1 MPNDP
6 TGPRRTLR
14 SDNNAGV
21 CPEALDALRQA
32 NDGHALG
39 YGDDDWSARAVD
51 AFRALFGAE
60 SRIYF
65 VATGTAAN
73 TLAVA
78 SLTEPWMRVLCYD
91 QAHWNDDESTAPER
105 ITHCRAHPIEP
116 RDPERSSKLTPDL
129 VERHGVTTRGVHQ
142 PQPGV
147 LTLSN
152 PTEFGEVYTPDE
164 TRALADAAHRLGY
177 SVHIDGARFAN
188 AVARHIERTGENDPG
203 AAARALTIDSGVDA
217 LSFGGTKNG
226 LALGEAVLFF
236 PQVGGSRAARAAER
250 FPFQR
255 KSTGHLLS
263 KHRFVSAPFAVTLE
277 TGAWLRTAAHANAM
291 ADNLSA
297 GLAGAGVEIPFRVEA
312 NAVFPR
318 LSEDQTRRLHE
329 RGHRWYP
336 FGPADWNLARL
347 MCSWDTQ
354 REDVDNFLADLAG
367 APD

>member
-1 MPNDP
+1 MP
-6 TGPRRTLR
+6 RTLR

-21 CPEALDALRQA
+21 CPEALDALRAA
-32 NDGHALG
+32 NEDHALG
-39 YGDDDWSARAVD
+39 YGDDDWTRRAVT
-51 AFRALFGAE
+51 AFRDLFGE
-60 SRIYF
+60 SAHVFF

-116 RDPERSSKLTPDL
+116 HHPERNSKLTSDL
-129 VERHGVTTRGVHQ
+129 IERHGVTTRGVHQ

-147 LTLSN
+147 VTLSN
-152 PTEFGEVYTPDE
+152 TTEFGEVYTPE
-164 TRALADAAHRLGY
+164 ELRVLADTAHEMGFA
-177 SVHIDGARFAN
+177 VHIDGARFAN
-188 AVARHIERTGENDPG
+188 AVAAHMRRTRSTDAR

-236 PQVGGSRAARAAER
+236 PQGDGKRAHHAAER
-250 FPFQR
+250 FPYQR

-263 KHRFVSAPFAVTLE
+263 KHRFVSAPFAITLE
-277 TGAWLRTAAHANAM
+277 TGAWLGTAQHANAM
-291 ADNLSA
+291 AQRLAEGLRSA
-297 GLAGAGVEIPFRVEA
+297 GVDIPFAVEA

-318 LSEDQTRRLHE
+318 LSEAQSSNLHA

-336 FGPADWNLARL
+336 FGPADWRLARL

-354 REDVDNFLADLAG
+354 PEDIDGFLGDLRA
-367 APD
+367 